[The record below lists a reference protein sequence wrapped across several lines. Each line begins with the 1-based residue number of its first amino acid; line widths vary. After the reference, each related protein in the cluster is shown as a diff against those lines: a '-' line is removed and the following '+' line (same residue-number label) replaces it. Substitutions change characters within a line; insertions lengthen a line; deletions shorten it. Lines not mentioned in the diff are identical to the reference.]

1 MDSFCQK
8 KVVGIRVLAIIAVLL
23 LPWAGTA
30 ANPADKQPAGGIT
43 GRVFL
48 DENADTEFKECDCDC
63 GMDNIAIRLYQDHC
77 GGLIIQTARTD
88 AEGYFHFDGL
98 DPGDY
103 CLMPM
108 PKFICE
114 GYQPTKSITQK
125 VEVKPGQTVEA
136 EWFGFD
142 HFLDVNE

>member
-1 MDSFCQK
+1 MDMQRRK
-8 KVVGIRVLAIIAVLL
+8 KWVRILIVALIATCL
-23 LPWAGTA
+23 LPCAGIA
-30 ANPADKQPAGGIT
+30 AGKQALGGIT

-63 GMDNIAIRLYQDHC
+63 GMENIPVRLYHGSC
-77 GGLIIQTARTD
+77 GGLITRTATTN

-98 DPGDY
+98 EPGDY
-103 CLMPM
+103 CLMPV

-114 GYQPTKSITQK
+114 GYQPTNPITQK
-125 VEVKPGQTVEA
+125 VQVEPGQTVEA

-142 HFLDVNE
+142 HFLDVKE